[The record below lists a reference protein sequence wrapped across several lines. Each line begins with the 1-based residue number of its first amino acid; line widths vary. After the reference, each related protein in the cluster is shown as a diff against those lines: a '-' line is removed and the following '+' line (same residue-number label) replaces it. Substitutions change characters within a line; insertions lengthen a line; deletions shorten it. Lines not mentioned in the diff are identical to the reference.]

1 MIVVLSPAK
10 TLDYKTPLRTNT
22 FTQPLFQERAESL
35 VDILRGY
42 DVDGIR
48 NLMDV
53 SEKIATLNVDR
64 YKSYDSDFTPENARQ
79 ALLTFNGDSYIGF
92 DLEAYTEEDFA
103 YAQDHLR
110 TLSGLYGLLRPL
122 DLMQPYRLEMGT
134 KLSNPQGKNLYEF
147 WGTEIAESLNEALAA
162 QGDDI
167 LVNLASHEYFKSVDR
182 KALNGTVVQPVFRDY
197 KKGEYKIIA
206 IYAKKA
212 RGFMADWIL
221 RSRAQTVEDLK
232 MFTGEG
238 YVFSPSDSTDTEL
251 VFLRKL

>member
-1 MIVVLSPAK
+1 MLVILSPAK
-10 TLDYKTPLRTNT
+10 TLDYQSPLPTQT
-22 FTQPLFQERAESL
+22 FTQPQFSEQAHQL
-35 VDILRGY
+35 VEILRDY

-48 NLMDV
+48 KLMSV

-64 YKSYDSDFTPENARQ
+64 YESYEPEFSTENARQ

-92 DLEAYTEEDFA
+92 DLESYSEEDFA

-134 KLSNPQGKNLYEF
+134 KLPNPKGKNLYQF
-147 WGTEIAESLNEALAA
+147 WGTQIADALNEALEA

-167 LVNLASHEYFKSVDR
+167 LVNLASNEYFKSVDR
-182 KALNGTVVQPVFRDY
+182 KALKATVVQPVFRDY
-197 KKGEYKIIA
+197 KKGEYKLIA

-221 RSRAQTVEDLK
+221 RSRAETIDDLK
-232 MFTGEG
+232 QFTGEG
-238 YVFSPSDSTDTEL
+238 YVFSPSESTDTEL
-251 VFLRKL
+251 VYLRKP